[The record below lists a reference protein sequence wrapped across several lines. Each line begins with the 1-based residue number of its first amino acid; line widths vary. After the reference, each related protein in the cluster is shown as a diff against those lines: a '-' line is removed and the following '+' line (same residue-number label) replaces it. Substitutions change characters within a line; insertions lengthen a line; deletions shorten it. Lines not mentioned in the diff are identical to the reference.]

1 MTILDLDADL
11 GIIDVDLTVGLISID
26 LGLGLPGIATGTT
39 GNDVTAGSTGADVIA
54 TLGGDDFIIGSDGI
68 DTINGGTGTDIL
80 MFDFSSDRHDDPGIA
95 RDVTITNTSVR
106 TDDGGLAL
114 FDDVQTTMLGIEGV
128 VMRFGA
134 NVGGMIVDTNDD
146 TVDASAFSGSEGVQL
161 ISGGGTDVFTGGS
174 SDDIFMYRIGSGTNT
189 QGTANGGGGND
200 AAVLRLDL
208 SNPLDVS
215 FAGSGTTGTV
225 AASSGETVSL
235 NSIETLAFSAPFI
248 TSGGSGGPVS
258 VETTGYGG
266 RVFADF
272 TDGGSVT
279 DYDADISI
287 TTGDADDVIQTNA
300 GDDTI
305 DAGAGNDRFDG
316 GAGSDTASYL
326 SATAG
331 VSVSLVKQGQ
341 SQDTVGA
348 GSDTLSSIENL
359 SGSAFADTLIGDNRD
374 NVLAGRGGDDFLDG
388 RRGDDTILGGGGA
401 DFMRGQFGNDRLEG
415 GDGNDVLRGDY
426 GDDVMLGGAG
436 DDIYFVEAVNDV
448 VIENPG
454 EGSDEV
460 RIYGTDWTV
469 SDGVE
474 TVRVL
479 TGSGTVT
486 GNEERNVMFGSTN
499 ENELDGRGGDDYLNG
514 GRGRDSLDGARGQDV
529 LIGGLGQDW
538 MTGGADADRFVF
550 TDLLDSAKGAINA
563 DVITD
568 FSQADGDIISLT
580 QVDAIS
586 GGGDDAFTFV
596 GDAAFSGT
604 AGELRYEF
612 DGNGDTLVQMDSD
625 GDGAADM
632 AIRLNGEIDLVSA
645 DFFL

>member
-1 MTILDLDADL
+1 
-11 GIIDVDLTVGLISID
+11 
-26 LGLGLPGIATGTT
+26 
-39 GNDVTAGSTGADVIA
+39 
-54 TLGGDDFIIGSDGI
+54 
-68 DTINGGTGTDIL
+68 
-80 MFDFSSDRHDDPGIA
+80 
-95 RDVTITNTSVR
+95 
-106 TDDGGLAL
+106 
-114 FDDVQTTMLGIEGV
+114 
-128 VMRFGA
+128 
-134 NVGGMIVDTNDD
+134 
-146 TVDASAFSGSEGVQL
+146 
-161 ISGGGTDVFTGGS
+161 
-174 SDDIFMYRIGSGTNT
+174 
-189 QGTANGGGGND
+189 
-200 AAVLRLDL
+200 
-208 SNPLDVS
+208 
-215 FAGSGTTGTV
+215 
-225 AASSGETVSL
+225 
-235 NSIETLAFSAPFI
+235 
-248 TSGGSGGPVS
+248 
-258 VETTGYGG
+258 
-266 RVFADF
+266 
-272 TDGGSVT
+272 
-279 DYDADISI
+279 
-287 TTGDADDVIQTNA
+287 
-300 GDDTI
+300 
-305 DAGAGNDRFDG
+305 
-316 GAGSDTASYL
+316 
-326 SATAG
+326 
-331 VSVSLVKQGQ
+331 
-341 SQDTVGA
+341 
-348 GSDTLSSIENL
+348 
-359 SGSAFADTLIGDNRD
+359 
-374 NVLAGRGGDDFLDG
+374 
-388 RRGDDTILGGGGA
+388 
-401 DFMRGQFGNDRLEG
+401 
-415 GDGNDVLRGDY
+415 
-426 GDDVMLGGAG
+426 
-436 DDIYFVEAVNDV
+436 
-448 VIENPG
+448 PG